1 MSNYPKIVSDKTN
14 EFVDVL
20 NDINFFEENEVQ
32 VDSSIIDL
40 ISKKMVIKF
49 IDGHLSDDEY
59 VYDCFSEEEIS
70 DLLHEIIVLG
80 TLNSLREKGIIDCIE
95 NENNEEMFFLTKEGK
110 DLASK
115 IIK

>member
-1 MSNYPKIVSDKTN
+1 MSNYPKIVVDKTN
-14 EFVDVL
+14 ELVEVL
-20 NDINFFEENEVQ
+20 KDINFFEENEIE

-40 ISKKMVIKF
+40 ICKKLVIKF
-49 IDGHLSDDEY
+49 IDGQLSEDEY
-59 VYDCFSEEEIS
+59 VYNSFSEEEVS
-70 DLLHEIIVLG
+70 NLLHEIIVLG
-80 TLNSLREKGIIDCIE
+80 TLNSLKEKGIIDSIE